1 MKFKITGNQTNSGI
15 SYYLDD
21 IPVSESEFY
30 RKLHTQF
37 SGEKVKSLND
47 ATPEEWDA
55 SRLKT
60 KADDLRGSS
69 IQDKYINAVHEYNAE
84 VASKIHQGVSGKSD
98 GLHAD
103 YYTLP
108 KNATQLQDLISH
120 RNMNAQIGEIFR
132 ECYRYGLASHSDELR
147 GINKIFFYAKAEKE
161 RLERLYANH

>member
-1 MKFKITGNQTNSGI
+1 MNFRITGDQNNSEL
-15 SYYLDD
+15 YYYIDD
-21 IPVSESEFY
+21 KPVSESEYFK
-30 RKLHTQF
+30 KLHNY
-37 SGEKVKSLND
+37 SAGEKVKSLVD
-47 ATPEEWDA
+47 ATQDEWDTS
-55 SRLKT
+55 SRRLLVENLIKLEQDSKT
-60 KADDLRGSS
+60 E
-69 IQDKYINAVHEYNAE
+69 I
-84 VASKIHQGVSGKSD
+84 SGKSD

-161 RLERLYANH
+161 RLERLYAE

>member
-1 MKFKITGNQTNSGI
+1 MNN
-15 SYYLDD
+15 
-21 IPVSESEFY
+21 
-30 RKLHTQF
+30 
-37 SGEKVKSLND
+37 KSLND
-47 ATPEEWDA
+47 ATPDEWDSSRSKFTELGESKEALLAATKFPA
-55 SRLKT
+55 SMK
-60 KADDLRGSS
+60 
-69 IQDKYINAVHEYNAE
+69 E
-84 VASKIHQGVSGKSD
+84 ASLSGKSD

-161 RLERLYANH
+161 RLERLYAE

>member
-1 MKFKITGNQTNSGI
+1 M
-15 SYYLDD
+15 SYKSLDD
-21 IPVSESEFY
+21 V
-30 RKLHTQF
+30 
-37 SGEKVKSLND
+37 
-47 ATPEEWDA
+47 TPEEWDA
-55 SRLKT
+55 SSRKILVKNLIKLEQDSKT
-60 KADDLRGSS
+60 E
-69 IQDKYINAVHEYNAE
+69 I
-84 VASKIHQGVSGKSD
+84 SGKSD